1 MFNQKAAFI
10 TLILQI
16 KKKMKFF
23 LSFLLLLST
32 SFVFSQNIK
41 IGNSFIKE
49 LLQEKNYP
57 IAYDFFDET
66 IKNKISESVLKET
79 VEKLETQLG
88 QFKFIIE
95 TSKEKET
102 YFYYSDFEKMKL
114 DIKIAFNENKKIIGF
129 FFVPHKEFKKENS
142 LGKNLDIKSNNIEL
156 KGTLLNTENGNLK
169 KLVIFVHGSGPN
181 DRDETIFENKPFKDI
196 AEKLYLKGISSY
208 RFDKRTL
215 SNPESFNDKST
226 IDDEVT
232 NDIVNIIT
240 YFKNDIQFLHYEI
253 IVLGHSLGAYLL
265 PRIAN
270 KSNQISKIILL
281 AGNSRPLDKL
291 IIEQYEYLY
300 KLTPTQEL
308 KNASQNVKEQ
318 ITLLNSKS
326 FNLYTPKERLPFN
339 LSAYYWQSVLNY
351 KPLIEIQKVNIPILI
366 LQGERDYQVTMKDF
380 ELWKRSSKNNKKASF
395 ISYPKLNH
403 LFMPGEKASD
413 PKEYAI
419 KGTVDEKVI
428 EDINNFI
435 IQK

>member
-1 MFNQKAAFI
+1 
-10 TLILQI
+10 
-16 KKKMKFF
+16 MKINKIY
-23 LSFLLLLST
+23 LTLLLLVSIT
-32 SFVFSQNIK
+32 SKSQVIDTGK
-41 IGNSFIKE
+41 SFINS
-49 LLQEKNYP
+49 LLIEKNYSKS
-57 IAYDFFDET
+57 YSYFDET
-66 IKNKISESVLKET
+66 VKTKISETLLKET

-88 QFKFIIE
+88 QFKSIIE
-95 TSKEKET
+95 TNNDKET
-102 YFYYSDFEKMKL
+102 YFYYSNFEKMKL
-114 DIKIAFNENKKIIGF
+114 DIKINFNQNNKVVGF

-142 LGKNLDIKSNNIEL
+142 LGKDLNIKSNNIEL
-156 KGTLLNTENGNLK
+156 KGTLLVPESLNLK
-169 KLVIFVHGSGPN
+169 KIVIFVHGSGPN

-196 AEKLYLKGISSY
+196 AENLYSKGISSY

-232 NDIVNIIT
+232 NDIINIVT
-240 YFKNDIQFLHYEI
+240 YFKNDSQFSNYEI

-281 AGNSRPLDKL
+281 AANSQPLDKL

-308 KNASQNVKEQ
+308 KDALQEVKEQ
-318 ITLLNSKS
+318 TALLNSKV
-326 FNLYTPKERLPFN
+326 FNLNTTKENLPLN
-339 LSAYYWQSVLNY
+339 LSANYWKSILDY
-351 KPLIEIQKVNIPILI
+351 KPIKEIQKVKIPILI

-380 ELWKRSSKNNKKASF
+380 ELWKTKLKNNKKVSF

-403 LFMPGEKASD
+403 IFMSGEKPSD

-419 KGTVDEKVI
+419 KGIVDEKVI
-428 EDINNFI
+428 EDIKNFI

>member
-1 MFNQKAAFI
+1 
-10 TLILQI
+10 
-16 KKKMKFF
+16 MKINKIY
-23 LSFLLLLST
+23 LTLLLLVSIT
-32 SFVFSQNIK
+32 SKSQVIDTGK
-41 IGNSFIKE
+41 SFINS
-49 LLQEKNYP
+49 LLIEKNYSKS
-57 IAYDFFDET
+57 YSYFDET
-66 IKNKISESVLKET
+66 VKTKISETLLKET

-88 QFKFIIE
+88 QFKSIIE
-95 TSKEKET
+95 TNNDKET
-102 YFYYSDFEKMKL
+102 YFYYSNFEKMKL
-114 DIKIAFNENKKIIGF
+114 DIKINFNQNNKVVGF

-142 LGKNLDIKSNNIEL
+142 LGKDLNIKSNNIEL
-156 KGTLLNTENGNLK
+156 KGTLLVPESLNLK
-169 KLVIFVHGSGPN
+169 KIVIFVHGSGPN

-196 AEKLYLKGISSY
+196 AENLYSKGISSY

-232 NDIVNIIT
+232 NDIINIVT
-240 YFKNDIQFLHYEI
+240 YFKNDSQFSNYEI

-281 AGNSRPLDKL
+281 AANSRPLDKL

-308 KNASQNVKEQ
+308 KDALQKVKEQ
-318 ITLLNSKS
+318 TALLNSKV
-326 FNLYTPKERLPFN
+326 FNLNTTKENLPLN
-339 LSAYYWQSVLNY
+339 LSANYWKSILDY
-351 KPLIEIQKVNIPILI
+351 KPIKEIQKVKIPILI

-380 ELWKRSSKNNKKASF
+380 ELWKTKLKNNKKVSF

-403 LFMPGEKASD
+403 IFMSGEKPSD

-419 KGTVDEKVI
+419 KGIVDEKVI
-428 EDINNFI
+428 EDIKNFI
-435 IQK
+435 IQKWKS

>member
-1 MFNQKAAFI
+1 
-10 TLILQI
+10 
-16 KKKMKFF
+16 MKINKIY
-23 LSFLLLLST
+23 LTLLLLVSIT
-32 SFVFSQNIK
+32 SKSQVIDTGK
-41 IGNSFIKE
+41 SFINS
-49 LLQEKNYP
+49 LLIEKNYSKS
-57 IAYDFFDET
+57 YSYFDET
-66 IKNKISESVLKET
+66 VKTKISETLLKET

-88 QFKFIIE
+88 QFKSIIE
-95 TSKEKET
+95 TNNDKET
-102 YFYYSDFEKMKL
+102 YFYYSNFEKMKL
-114 DIKIAFNENKKIIGF
+114 DIKINFNQNNKVVGF

-142 LGKNLDIKSNNIEL
+142 LGKDLNIKSNNIEL
-156 KGTLLNTENGNLK
+156 KGTLLVPESLNLK
-169 KLVIFVHGSGPN
+169 KIVIFVHGSGPN

-196 AEKLYLKGISSY
+196 AENLYSKGISSY

-232 NDIVNIIT
+232 NDIINIVT
-240 YFKNDIQFLHYEI
+240 YFKNDSQFSNYEI

-281 AGNSRPLDKL
+281 AANSRPLDKL

-308 KNASQNVKEQ
+308 KDALQKVKEQ
-318 ITLLNSKS
+318 TALLNSKV
-326 FNLYTPKERLPFN
+326 FNLNTTKENLPLN
-339 LSAYYWQSVLNY
+339 LSANYWKSILDY
-351 KPLIEIQKVNIPILI
+351 KPIKEIQKVKIPILI

-380 ELWKRSSKNNKKASF
+380 ELWKTKLKNNKKVSF

-403 LFMPGEKASD
+403 IFMSGEKPSD

-419 KGTVDEKVI
+419 KGIVDEKVI
-428 EDINNFI
+428 EDIKIFI
-435 IQK
+435 IQQWKS